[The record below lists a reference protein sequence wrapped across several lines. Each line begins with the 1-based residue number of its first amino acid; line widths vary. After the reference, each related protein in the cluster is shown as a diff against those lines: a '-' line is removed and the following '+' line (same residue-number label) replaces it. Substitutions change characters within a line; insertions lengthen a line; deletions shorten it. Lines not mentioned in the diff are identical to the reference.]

1 MSLIIENFLM
11 PIISSPLGNIQIN
24 SREGCLSELKFTE
37 EETDGEILDQVL
49 LSAKQQLE
57 EYFAGK
63 RKTFDMPIGLG
74 GTDFQ
79 RKVWLAMNE
88 VPLGQTTT
96 YLKISQKL
104 GNPGAIR
111 AVGAAIGANPILVI
125 LPCHRVLGSDGKLT
139 GYAGG
144 LDRKKALLELEGHAF
159 QGSLF

>member
-1 MSLIIENFLM
+1 MSVI
-11 PIISSPLGNIQIN
+11 PSPFGNILLE
-24 SREGCLSELKFTE
+24 SREGCLSRLQFTE
-37 EETDGEILDQVL
+37 EQTDGNILDQVL
-49 LSAKQQLE
+49 LSAKEQLE

-63 RKTFDMPIGLG
+63 RKNFDMPIGLG

-79 RKVWLAMNE
+79 RKVWME
-88 VPLGQTTT
+88 VAKIPFGQTTT
-96 YLKISQKL
+96 YMKLSQKL
-104 GNPGAIR
+104 GNPAAIR

-125 LPCHRVLGSDGKLT
+125 LPCHRILGSDGSLT

>member
-1 MSLIIENFLM
+1 M
-11 PIISSPLGNIQIN
+11 PILSTPLGNIRI
-24 SREGCLSELKFTE
+24 SSKEGCLSELRFTN

-49 LSAKQQLE
+49 LSAKEQLE

-63 RKTFDMPIGLG
+63 RKNFDMPIGLG

-79 RKVWLAMNE
+79 RKVWME
-88 VPLGQTTT
+88 VAKIPFGQTTT
-96 YLKISQKL
+96 YMKLSQKL
-104 GNPGAIR
+104 GNPAAIR

-125 LPCHRVLGSDGKLT
+125 LPCHRILGSDGSLT

-144 LDRKKALLELEGHAF
+144 LERKKALLELEGHAF

>member
-1 MSLIIENFLM
+1 M
-11 PIISSPLGNIQIN
+11 PVISSPYGNIRIS
-24 SREGCLSELKFTE
+24 SREGCLSELRFTD

-49 LSAKQQLE
+49 LSAKEQLE

-79 RKVWLAMNE
+79 RNVWLAMNE

-111 AVGAAIGANPILVI
+111 AVGAAIGANPILIV
-125 LPCHRVLGSDGKLT
+125 LPCHRVIGSDGNLT

-144 LDRKKALLELEGHAF
+144 LDKKKALLELEGHAF

>member
-1 MSLIIENFLM
+1 M
-11 PIISSPLGNIQIN
+11 PIISSPFGNILLE
-24 SREGCLSELKFTE
+24 SREGCLSCLRFTDE
-37 EETDGEILDQVL
+37 QTDGEIFDQVL
-49 LSAKQQLE
+49 LSAKEQLE

-63 RKTFDMPIGLG
+63 RKNFDMPIGLG

-79 RKVWLAMNE
+79 RKVWME
-88 VPLGQTTT
+88 VAKIPFGQTTT
-96 YLKISQKL
+96 YMKLSQKL
-104 GNPGAIR
+104 GNPAAIR

-125 LPCHRVLGSDGKLT
+125 LPCHRILGSDGSLT